1 MKQEKESKE
10 TLVNKNFCL
19 VIFFIFL
26 IGCSIDNKSGIW
38 SKNEKIKS
46 ANQYKD
52 IIFEDNK
59 EVSQELNK
67 NIKIYLKDKYTLN
80 NKKNYYN
87 NNTGIKNYDGNLK
100 QIKKIKFSKIK
111 NFSKFKPD
119 ILFSK
124 NGNIYFFNSK
134 GTVIKFS
141 KNLEVIWEK
150 NIYSKKE
157 KKLNPLLNLAI
168 EKNTLILTDNLSNY
182 YALNILN
189 GDLLWRKTNSAAFN
203 SEIKIADNKI
213 FTVDYDNILKCFSIE
228 NGNLLWEYQTE
239 NTLIKSTKKTSLV
252 LNENKVIFLNH
263 TGDLN
268 TLDQNGNLI
277 WQTPTSKSI
286 IYEDSFTNIYSDIVL
301 DNNTIYFSNNKNEF
315 FAVSLDTGS
324 VKWRKKINSSIRP
337 TITKDLIITIADN
350 GFLIILD
357 KKNGKL
363 VRSTNIKTKIKKKK
377 WDDLVN
383 NGFLV
388 GKNKIY
394 LSTNGKLNI
403 IDLSDGL
410 SKKIVDLDK
419 KFIAR
424 PYIYEKSMYILSSN
438 QIIKYN

>member
-1 MKQEKESKE
+1 M
-10 TLVNKNFCL
+10 NKNFCL

-119 ILFSK
+119 ILYSK

-203 SEIKIADNKI
+203 SEIKIAENKI

-252 LNENKVIFLNH
+252 LDENKVIFLNH

-286 IYEDSFTNIYSDIVL
+286 IYEDSFTNTYSDIVL

-363 VRSTNIKTKIKKKK
+363 VRSTNIKTKIKNKK

>member
-1 MKQEKESKE
+1 M
-10 TLVNKNFCL
+10 NKNFCL

-337 TITKDLIITIADN
+337 TITKDLIITISDN

-424 PYIYEKSMYILSSN
+424 PHIYEKSMYILSSN

>member
-1 MKQEKESKE
+1 M
-10 TLVNKNFCL
+10 NKNFCL

-119 ILFSK
+119 MLFSK

-324 VKWRKKINSSIRP
+324 VKWRKKINSSVRP

-424 PYIYEKSMYILSSN
+424 PHIYEKSMYILSSN

>member
-1 MKQEKESKE
+1 M
-10 TLVNKNFCL
+10 NKNFCL

-203 SEIKIADNKI
+203 SEIKIAENKI

-252 LNENKVIFLNH
+252 LDENKVIFLNH

-324 VKWRKKINSSIRP
+324 VKWRKKINSSVRP

-424 PYIYEKSMYILSSN
+424 PYIYEKSMFILSSN

>member
-59 EVSQELNK
+59 EVTQELNK

-80 NKKNYYN
+80 NKKSNYN

-119 ILFSK
+119 ILYSE

-203 SEIKIADNKI
+203 SEIKIAENKI

-252 LNENKVIFLNH
+252 LDENKVIFLNH

-363 VRSTNIKTKIKKKK
+363 VRSTNIKKKIKNKK

>member
-119 ILFSK
+119 ILYSK

-134 GTVIKFS
+134 GTIIKFS

-203 SEIKIADNKI
+203 SEIKIAKNKI

-252 LNENKVIFLNH
+252 LDENKVIFLNH

>member
-119 ILFSK
+119 ILYSK

-203 SEIKIADNKI
+203 SEIKIAENKI

-252 LNENKVIFLNH
+252 LDENKVIFLNH

-363 VRSTNIKTKIKKKK
+363 VRSTNIKTKIKNKK

>member
-1 MKQEKESKE
+1 M
-10 TLVNKNFCL
+10 NKNFCL

-119 ILFSK
+119 ILYSE

-252 LNENKVIFLNH
+252 LDENKVIFLNH

-337 TITKDLIITIADN
+337 TITKDLIITISDN

>member
-1 MKQEKESKE
+1 M
-10 TLVNKNFCL
+10 NKNFCL

-59 EVSQELNK
+59 EVSKELNK

-124 NGNIYFFNSK
+124 NGNIYFFNNK

-252 LNENKVIFLNH
+252 LNENNVIFLNN

-337 TITKDLIITIADN
+337 TITKDLIVTIADN

-377 WDDLVN
+377 WNDLVN

>member
-1 MKQEKESKE
+1 M
-10 TLVNKNFCL
+10 NKNFCL

-324 VKWRKKINSSIRP
+324 VKWRKKINSSVRP

-438 QIIKYN
+438 QIIKFN

>member
-87 NNTGIKNYDGNLK
+87 NNTGIINYDGNLK

-119 ILFSK
+119 ILYSN

-134 GTVIKFS
+134 GTIIKFS

-203 SEIKIADNKI
+203 SEIKISENKI

-252 LNENKVIFLNH
+252 LDENKVIFLNH

-337 TITKDLIITIADN
+337 TITKDLIITISDN

-363 VRSTNIKTKIKKKK
+363 VRSTNIKTKIKNKK

>member
-1 MKQEKESKE
+1 M
-10 TLVNKNFCL
+10 NKNFCL

-203 SEIKIADNKI
+203 SEIKIAENKI

-324 VKWRKKINSSIRP
+324 VKWRKKINSSVRP
-337 TITKDLIITIADN
+337 TITKDLIITISDN

-363 VRSTNIKTKIKKKK
+363 VRSTNIKIKFKKKK

>member
-1 MKQEKESKE
+1 M
-10 TLVNKNFCL
+10 NKNFCL

-59 EVSQELNK
+59 ELSQELNK

>member
-1 MKQEKESKE
+1 M
-10 TLVNKNFCL
+10 NKNFCL

-119 ILFSK
+119 ILYSK

-252 LNENKVIFLNH
+252 LDENKVIFLNH

-324 VKWRKKINSSIRP
+324 VKWRKKINSSVRP

-438 QIIKYN
+438 QIIKYD

>member
-1 MKQEKESKE
+1 M
-10 TLVNKNFCL
+10 NKNL
-19 VIFFIFL
+19 RLIISFIFL
-26 IGCSIDNKSGIW
+26 IGCSVDNKSGLW
-38 SKNEKIKS
+38 SKNKKIKS

-119 ILFSK
+119 ILYSN

-337 TITKDLIITIADN
+337 TITKDLIITISDN

-363 VRSTNIKTKIKKKK
+363 VRSTNIKTKIKNKK

-388 GKNKIY
+388 AKNKIY

-424 PYIYEKSMYILSSN
+424 PHIYEKSMYILSSN

>member
-1 MKQEKESKE
+1 MKQEKEFKE

-38 SKNEKIKS
+38 SKNKKIKS

-59 EVSQELNK
+59 ELSQELNK

-119 ILFSK
+119 ILYSN

-134 GTVIKFS
+134 GTIIKFS

-150 NIYSKKE
+150 NIYTKKE
-157 KKLNPLLNLAI
+157 KKLNPIINLAI

-182 YALNILN
+182 YALDILD
-189 GDLLWRKTNSAAFN
+189 GELLWRKTNSAAFN
-203 SEIKIADNKI
+203 SEIKISKNKI
-213 FTVDYDNILKCFSIE
+213 FTVDYDNILKCFSLE

-252 LNENKVIFLNH
+252 LDENKVIFLSH

-315 FAVSLDTGS
+315 FAISLDTGS

-363 VRSTNIKTKIKKKK
+363 VRSTNIKTKFKKKK

>member
-1 MKQEKESKE
+1 M
-10 TLVNKNFCL
+10 NKNFCL

-119 ILFSK
+119 ILYSK

-363 VRSTNIKTKIKKKK
+363 VRSTNIKTKIKNKK

>member
-1 MKQEKESKE
+1 M
-10 TLVNKNFCL
+10 NKNFCL

-80 NKKNYYN
+80 NRKNYYN
-87 NNTGIKNYDGNLK
+87 NNTGIINYDGNLK

-119 ILFSK
+119 ILYSN

-134 GTVIKFS
+134 GTIIKFS

-203 SEIKIADNKI
+203 SEIKIAKNKI
-213 FTVDYDNILKCFSIE
+213 FTVDYDNILKCFSIK
-228 NGNLLWEYQTE
+228 NGDLLWEYQTE

-252 LNENKVIFLNH
+252 LDENKVIFLNH

-286 IYEDSFTNIYSDIVL
+286 IYEDSFTNTYSDIVL

-337 TITKDLIITIADN
+337 TITKDLIITISDN

-363 VRSTNIKTKIKKKK
+363 VRSTNIKIKFKKKK

>member
-1 MKQEKESKE
+1 M
-10 TLVNKNFCL
+10 NKNFCL

-119 ILFSK
+119 ILYSK

-252 LNENKVIFLNH
+252 LDENKVIFLNH

-337 TITKDLIITIADN
+337 TITKDLIITISDN

-363 VRSTNIKTKIKKKK
+363 VRSTNIKIKFKKKK

-424 PYIYEKSMYILSSN
+424 PHIYEKSMYILSSN

>member
-1 MKQEKESKE
+1 M
-10 TLVNKNFCL
+10 NKNFCL

-46 ANQYKD
+46 ASQYKD

-119 ILFSK
+119 ILYSN

-134 GTVIKFS
+134 GTIIKFS

-324 VKWRKKINSSIRP
+324 VKWRKKINSSVRP

-424 PYIYEKSMYILSSN
+424 PHIYEKSMYILSSN

>member
-1 MKQEKESKE
+1 M
-10 TLVNKNFCL
+10 NKNFCL

-119 ILFSK
+119 ILYSN

-182 YALNILN
+182 YALNVLN

-203 SEIKIADNKI
+203 SEIKIAENKI

-324 VKWRKKINSSIRP
+324 VKWRKKINSSVRP

-377 WDDLVN
+377 WNDLVN

-410 SKKIVDLDK
+410 SKKIIDLNK

-424 PYIYEKSMYILSSN
+424 PYIYEKSMYIISSN

>member
-1 MKQEKESKE
+1 M
-10 TLVNKNFCL
+10 NKNFCL

-67 NIKIYLKDKYTLN
+67 NIKIYIKDKYTLN

-119 ILFSK
+119 ILYSNK
-124 NGNIYFFNSK
+124 GNIYFFNSK

-252 LNENKVIFLNH
+252 LDENKVIFLNH

>member
-119 ILFSK
+119 ILYSK

-203 SEIKIADNKI
+203 SEIKIAENKI

-252 LNENKVIFLNH
+252 LDENKVIFLNH

-337 TITKDLIITIADN
+337 TITKDLIITISDN

>member
-1 MKQEKESKE
+1 M
-10 TLVNKNFCL
+10 NKNFCL

-119 ILFSK
+119 ILYSK

-324 VKWRKKINSSIRP
+324 VKWRKKINSSVRP

-363 VRSTNIKTKIKKKK
+363 VRSTNIKIKFKKKN
-377 WDDLVN
+377 WLDL
-383 NGFLV
+383 
-388 GKNKIY
+388 
-394 LSTNGKLNI
+394 
-403 IDLSDGL
+403 
-410 SKKIVDLDK
+410 
-419 KFIAR
+419 
-424 PYIYEKSMYILSSN
+424 
-438 QIIKYN
+438 

>member
-1 MKQEKESKE
+1 M
-10 TLVNKNFCL
+10 NKNFCL

-286 IYEDSFTNIYSDIVL
+286 IYEDSFTNTYSDIVL

-324 VKWRKKINSSIRP
+324 VKWRKKINSSVRP

-363 VRSTNIKTKIKKKK
+363 VRSTNIKKKIKKKK

>member
-1 MKQEKESKE
+1 M
-10 TLVNKNFCL
+10 NKNFCL

-80 NKKNYYN
+80 NRKNYYN

-203 SEIKIADNKI
+203 SEIKIAKNKI

-286 IYEDSFTNIYSDIVL
+286 IYEDSFTNTYSDIVL

-363 VRSTNIKTKIKKKK
+363 IRSTNIKTKIKNKK

>member
-1 MKQEKESKE
+1 M
-10 TLVNKNFCL
+10 NKNFCL

-67 NIKIYLKDKYTLN
+67 NIKIYIKDKYTLN

-134 GTVIKFS
+134 CTLIKFS

-324 VKWRKKINSSIRP
+324 VKWRKKINSSVRP

>member
-1 MKQEKESKE
+1 M
-10 TLVNKNFCL
+10 NKNFCL

-38 SKNEKIKS
+38 SKNKKIKS

-252 LNENKVIFLNH
+252 LDENKVIFLNH

-363 VRSTNIKTKIKKKK
+363 VRSTNIKTKIKNKK

-419 KFIAR
+419 KFISR
-424 PYIYEKSMYILSSN
+424 PHIYEKSMYILSSN

>member
-1 MKQEKESKE
+1 M
-10 TLVNKNFCL
+10 NKNFHL

-26 IGCSIDNKSGIW
+26 IGCSIDDKTGIW
-38 SKNEKIKS
+38 SKNKKIKS

-52 IIFEDNK
+52 IIFQDNK
-59 EVSQELNK
+59 EVSQELNN

-119 ILFSK
+119 ILYSN

-134 GTVIKFS
+134 GTIIKFS

-203 SEIKIADNKI
+203 SEIKISENKI

-252 LNENKVIFLNH
+252 LDENKVIFLNH

-363 VRSTNIKTKIKKKK
+363 VRSTNIKTKIKNKK

-383 NGFLV
+383 NGFLI

-419 KFIAR
+419 KSIAR

>member
-1 MKQEKESKE
+1 M
-10 TLVNKNFCL
+10 NKNFCL

-26 IGCSIDNKSGIW
+26 IGCSIDDKSGIW
-38 SKNEKIKS
+38 SKNKKIKS

-59 EVSQELNK
+59 ELSQELNK

-252 LNENKVIFLNH
+252 LNENNVIFLNN

-315 FAVSLDTGS
+315 FSVSLDTGS

-337 TITKDLIITIADN
+337 TITKDLIITISDN

-363 VRSTNIKTKIKKKK
+363 VRSTNIKLKFKKKK
-377 WDDLVN
+377 WDDLVK

>member
-119 ILFSK
+119 ILYSK

-252 LNENKVIFLNH
+252 LDENKVIFLNH

-286 IYEDSFTNIYSDIVL
+286 IYEDSFTNTYSDIVL

-337 TITKDLIITIADN
+337 TITKDLIITISDN

>member
-59 EVSQELNK
+59 ELSQELNK

-119 ILFSK
+119 ILYSK

-252 LNENKVIFLNH
+252 LDENKVIFLNH

-337 TITKDLIITIADN
+337 TITKDLIITISDN

>member
-1 MKQEKESKE
+1 M
-10 TLVNKNFCL
+10 NKNFCL

-119 ILFSK
+119 ILYSK

-141 KNLEVIWEK
+141 KNLDVIWEK

-203 SEIKIADNKI
+203 SEIKIAKNKI

-252 LNENKVIFLNH
+252 LDENKVIFLNH

-324 VKWRKKINSSIRP
+324 VKWRKKIKSSIRP

>member
-1 MKQEKESKE
+1 M
-10 TLVNKNFCL
+10 NKNFCL

-59 EVSQELNK
+59 ELSQELNK

-286 IYEDSFTNIYSDIVL
+286 IYEDSFTNTYSDIVL

-424 PYIYEKSMYILSSN
+424 PHIYEKSMYILSSN

>member
-1 MKQEKESKE
+1 M
-10 TLVNKNFCL
+10 NKNFCL

-203 SEIKIADNKI
+203 SEIKIAKNKI

-252 LNENKVIFLNH
+252 LDENKVIFLNH

-337 TITKDLIITIADN
+337 TITKDLIITISDN

>member
-119 ILFSK
+119 ILYSN

-134 GTVIKFS
+134 GTIIKFS

-252 LNENKVIFLNH
+252 LDENKVIFLNH

>member
-1 MKQEKESKE
+1 M
-10 TLVNKNFCL
+10 NKNFCL

-26 IGCSIDNKSGIW
+26 ICCSIDNKSGIW

-80 NKKNYYN
+80 NRKNYYN
-87 NNTGIKNYDGNLK
+87 NNTVIINYDGNLK

-119 ILFSK
+119 ILYSE

-134 GTVIKFS
+134 GTIIKFS

-203 SEIKIADNKI
+203 SEIKIAKNKI

-252 LNENKVIFLNH
+252 LDENKVIFLNH

-324 VKWRKKINSSIRP
+324 VKWRKKINSSVRP

-424 PYIYEKSMYILSSN
+424 PHIYEKSMYILSSN

>member
-1 MKQEKESKE
+1 M
-10 TLVNKNFCL
+10 NKNFCL

-252 LNENKVIFLNH
+252 LDENKVIFLNH

-424 PYIYEKSMYILSSN
+424 PHIYEKSMYILSSN